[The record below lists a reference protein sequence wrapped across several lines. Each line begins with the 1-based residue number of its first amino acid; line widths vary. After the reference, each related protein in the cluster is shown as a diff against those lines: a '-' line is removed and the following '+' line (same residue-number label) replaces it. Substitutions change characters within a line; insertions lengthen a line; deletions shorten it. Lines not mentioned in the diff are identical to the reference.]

1 MQIAITLRHL
11 LFPLE
16 KKYSQVRP
24 SHLTL
29 TVSHRVHLVIQPL
42 PAPYDHI
49 QFKNE
54 ESES

>member
-11 LFPLE
+11 LFPAD

-24 SHLTL
+24 QSLTL
-29 TVSHRVHLVIQPL
+29 TVSHTVHLVIQPL
-42 PAPYDHI
+42 PAPSRQI

-54 ESES
+54 ES